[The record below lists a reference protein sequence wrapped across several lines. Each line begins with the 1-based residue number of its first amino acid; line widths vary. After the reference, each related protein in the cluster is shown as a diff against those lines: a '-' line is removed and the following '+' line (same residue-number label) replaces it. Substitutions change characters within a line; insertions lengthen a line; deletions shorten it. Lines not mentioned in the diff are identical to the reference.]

1 MLIVYTITAQAV
13 EKLTIDDRTINCITL
28 TDEDTYIDWGNG
40 SVTFNRELL
49 PVISNDTLGDP
60 IVCPPSLNY
69 ELFYNATTVF
79 RLPSIFY
86 LPVSAILNGVAIILW
101 ELLKCYTKRK
111 TVSVYNIVLQI
122 YSATL
127 FLTNIALI
135 INQLLFP
142 LSLLK
147 VYCIHIGFA
156 LHYLILAECLALSC
170 SIIEL
175 ARVSIRR
182 RLSLTK
188 ERLLIL
194 IYFLIT
200 WVVPLVLLAIN
211 LAIYYGS
218 DRQLVQ
224 YGLTADKKLKCW
236 INEENFSIS
245 FLFVPIILSVLV
257 SIAGLGLQIAGVVLQ
272 RIRIRQKRR
281 NSYSTTTSTQSSTK
295 SLVSFFTIVNTA
307 QELDQN
313 EDNNKQE
320 EDNRQIDITVKFRSS
335 VVFLI
340 ASIIATI
347 GAIFTTV
354 GVGKVILKA
363 EAGFIHTIIASVLIQ
378 SVGAL
383 LYALGSD
390 EVQDVIRSYFPKK
403 KKKWSDD
410 SCSSSDS
417 DGDASKEKKKRKKK
431 KKNKTTV
438 VVEIQKRRPKTG
450 RSRRNSRK
458 QMIKNNY
465 LKSTKKNA
473 QMEEIEMPTMM
484 DNNQFTRQQIM
495 TSPPPSP
502 PAYPII
508 PSPII
513 APPTPEAPP
522 LPLETN
528 LPFAVPVVQQ
538 FSAEIPPV
546 KEVIN
551 NNDNIQGGIGTPT
564 DKQQKRNERVF
575 TKMATIAEISQNTG
589 LVPSKGGK
597 PLATPDEND
606 DVISSKSTPEV

>member
-13 EKLTIDDRTINCITL
+13 EKLTIDDRAINCITL

-79 RLPSIFY
+79 RLPSIFF
-86 LPVSAILNGVAIILW
+86 LPVSAILNGVTIILW

-417 DGDASKEKKKRKKK
+417 DGNSSEEKKKRKKK